1 MSETGAIY
9 VEGLDE
15 LLRKMDKLP
24 AEVQRECFKAMQ
36 TASLDIIADAKKNL
50 RANGSVVTGN
60 LRASGKVQKVDEKT
74 LDVGF
79 FSSDVKDKGY
89 ASYVEYGRKPGK
101 MPPTDILEAW
111 LKKKHSRRNINL
123 NAIHAASVFSGKSME
138 YLTRQA
144 AWAIAKGI
152 AKNGT
157 KPYPFFEPAV
167 KSGWRKMIDKIAKIV
182 KI

>member
-1 MSETGAIY
+1 MSEIGAIY

-15 LLRKMDKLP
+15 LLRKMDSLP

-36 TASLDIIADAKKNL
+36 SASLDIIADAKGNL

-79 FSSDVKDKGY
+79 FSSDVENKGY
-89 ASYVEYGRKPGK
+89 ARYVEYGRKPGK
-101 MPPTDILEAW
+101 MPPPDILEAW
-111 LKKKHSRRNINL
+111 AYKKFRLSHKDARS
-123 NAIHAASVFSGKSME
+123 
-138 YLTRQA
+138 A
-144 AWAIAKGI
+144 AWALARSIAK
-152 AKNGT
+152 KGT
-157 KPYPFFEPAV
+157 KARPYFEPAV
-167 KSGWRKMIDKIAKIV
+167 ESGWRKMIDKISKIV

>member
-15 LLRKMDKLP
+15 LLRKMDRLP

-36 TASLDIIADAKKNL
+36 RASLDIIADAKSNL

-79 FSSDVKDKGY
+79 FSSDVENKGY
-89 ASYVEYGRKPGK
+89 ARYVEYGRKPGK
-101 MPPTDILEAW
+101 MPPPDILEAW
-111 LKKKHSRRNINL
+111 AYKKFRLSHKDARS
-123 NAIHAASVFSGKSME
+123 
-138 YLTRQA
+138 A
-144 AWAIAKGI
+144 AWALARSIAK
-152 AKNGT
+152 KGT
-157 KPYPFFEPAV
+157 KARPFFEPAV
-167 KSGWRKMIDKIAKIV
+167 ESGWRKMIDKIAKIV

>member
-36 TASLDIIADAKKNL
+36 TASLDIIADAKTNL
-50 RANGSVVTGN
+50 RVNGSVVTGN
-60 LRASGKVQKVDEKT
+60 LRASGKVQKVDDKT

-79 FSSDVKDKGY
+79 FSSDVENKGY
-89 ASYVEYGRKPGK
+89 ARYVEYGRKPGK
-101 MPPTDILEAW
+101 MPPPDILEAW
-111 LKKKHSRRNINL
+111 AYKKFRLSHKDAR
-123 NAIHAASVFSGKSME
+123 SM
-138 YLTRQA
+138 
-144 AWAIAKGI
+144 AWALARSIAK
-152 AKNGT
+152 KGT
-157 KPYPFFEPAV
+157 KARPYFEPAV
-167 KSGWRKMIDKIAKIV
+167 ESGWRKMIDKIAKIV

>member
-15 LLRKMDKLP
+15 LLRKMDRLP
-24 AEVQRECFKAMQ
+24 AEVQRKCFKAMQ
-36 TASLDIIADAKKNL
+36 SASLDIIADAKGNL

-79 FSSDVKDKGY
+79 FSSDVENKGY
-89 ASYVEYGRKPGK
+89 ARYVEYGRKPGK
-101 MPPTDILEAW
+101 MPPPDILEAW
-111 LKKKHSRRNINL
+111 AYKKFRLSHKDARS
-123 NAIHAASVFSGKSME
+123 
-138 YLTRQA
+138 A
-144 AWAIAKGI
+144 AWALARSIAK
-152 AKNGT
+152 KGT
-157 KPYPFFEPAV
+157 KARPYFEPAV
-167 KSGWRKMIDKIAKIV
+167 ESGWRKMIDKIAKIV

>member
-15 LLRKMDKLP
+15 LLRKMDRLP

-36 TASLDIIADAKKNL
+36 RASLDIIADAKTNL
-50 RANGSVVTGN
+50 RVNGSVVTGN
-60 LRASGKVQKVDEKT
+60 LRASGKVQKVDDKT

-79 FSSDVKDKGY
+79 FSSDSDKGY

-101 MPPTDILEAW
+101 MPPPDILEAW
-111 LKKKHSRRNINL
+111 AYKKFRLSHKDARS
-123 NAIHAASVFSGKSME
+123 
-138 YLTRQA
+138 A
-144 AWAIAKGI
+144 AWALARSIAK
-152 AKNGT
+152 KGT
-157 KPYPFFEPAV
+157 KARPFFEPAV
-167 KSGWRKMIDKIAKIV
+167 ESGWRKMIDKIAKIV

>member
-1 MSETGAIY
+1 MSDTGAIY

-15 LLRKMDKLP
+15 LLRKMDNLP
-24 AEVQRECFKAMQ
+24 AEVQRECLKAMQ
-36 TASLDIIADAKKNL
+36 SASLDIIADAKGNL

-60 LRASGKVQKVDEKT
+60 LRASGKVQKVDDKT

-101 MPPTDILEAW
+101 MPPPDILEAW
-111 LKKKHSRRNINL
+111 AYKKFRLSHKDAR
-123 NAIHAASVFSGKSME
+123 SM
-138 YLTRQA
+138 
-144 AWAIAKGI
+144 AWAMARSIAK
-152 AKNGT
+152 KGT
-157 KPYPFFEPAV
+157 KARPYFEPAV
-167 KSGWRKMIDKIAKIV
+167 ESGWHKMMVKIAKIV

>member
-15 LLRKMDKLP
+15 LLRKMDSLP
-24 AEVQRECFKAMQ
+24 AEVQRKCFKAMQ
-36 TASLDIIADAKKNL
+36 SASLDIIADAKGNL

-79 FSSDVKDKGY
+79 FSSDVENKGY
-89 ASYVEYGRKPGK
+89 ARYVEYGRKPGK
-101 MPPTDILEAW
+101 MPPPDILEAW
-111 LKKKHSRRNINL
+111 AYKKFRLSHKEARS
-123 NAIHAASVFSGKSME
+123 
-138 YLTRQA
+138 A
-144 AWAIAKGI
+144 AWALARSIAK
-152 AKNGT
+152 KGT
-157 KPYPFFEPAV
+157 KARPYFEPAV
-167 KSGWRKMIDKIAKIV
+167 ESGWRKMIDKIAKIV

>member
-36 TASLDIIADAKKNL
+36 TASLDIIADAKSNL
-50 RANGSVVTGN
+50 RVNGSVVTGN

-79 FSSDVKDKGY
+79 FSSDSEKGY
-89 ASYVEYGRKPGK
+89 ASYVEHGRKPGK
-101 MPPTDILEAW
+101 MPPPDILEAW
-111 LKKKHSRRNINL
+111 AYKKFRLSHKEAR
-123 NAIHAASVFSGKSME
+123 SM
-138 YLTRQA
+138 
-144 AWAIAKGI
+144 AWALARSIAK
-152 AKNGT
+152 KGT
-157 KPYPFFEPAV
+157 KARPYFEPAV
-167 KSGWRKMIDKIAKIV
+167 ESGWRKMIDKIAKIV

>member
-1 MSETGAIY
+1 MSDTGAIY

-15 LLRKMDKLP
+15 LLRKMDRLP

-36 TASLDIIADAKKNL
+36 RASLDIIADAKSNL
-50 RANGSVVTGN
+50 RVNGSVVTGN
-60 LRASGKVQKVDEKT
+60 LRASGKVQKVDDKT

-101 MPPTDILEAW
+101 MPPPDILEAW
-111 LKKKHSRRNINL
+111 AYKKFRLSHKEARSR
-123 NAIHAASVFSGKSME
+123 
-138 YLTRQA
+138 
-144 AWAIAKGI
+144 AWALARSIAK
-152 AKNGT
+152 KGT
-157 KPYPFFEPAV
+157 KARPFFEPAV
-167 KSGWRKMIDKIAKIV
+167 ESGWRKMIDKIAKIV

>member
-15 LLRKMDKLP
+15 LLRKMDSLP

-36 TASLDIIADAKKNL
+36 RASLDIIADAKTNL
-50 RANGSVVTGN
+50 RVNGSVVTGN
-60 LRASGKVQKVDEKT
+60 LRASGKVQKVDDKT

-79 FSSDVKDKGY
+79 FSLDSDKGY

-101 MPPTDILEAW
+101 MPPPNILEAW
-111 LKKKHSRRNINL
+111 AYKKFRLSHKEAR
-123 NAIHAASVFSGKSME
+123 SM
-138 YLTRQA
+138 
-144 AWAIAKGI
+144 AWALARSIAK
-152 AKNGT
+152 KGT
-157 KPYPFFEPAV
+157 KARPFFEPAV
-167 KSGWRKMIDKIAKIV
+167 ESGWRKMIDKIAKIV

>member
-15 LLRKMDKLP
+15 LLRKMDRLP
-24 AEVQRECFKAMQ
+24 AEVHRECFKAMQ
-36 TASLDIIADAKKNL
+36 TASLDIIADAKSNL

-79 FSSDVKDKGY
+79 FSSDSDKGY

-101 MPPTDILEAW
+101 MPPPDILEAW
-111 LKKKHSRRNINL
+111 AYKKFRLSHKDARS
-123 NAIHAASVFSGKSME
+123 
-138 YLTRQA
+138 A
-144 AWAIAKGI
+144 AWALARSIAK
-152 AKNGT
+152 KGT
-157 KPYPFFEPAV
+157 KARPFFEPAV
-167 KSGWRKMIDKIAKIV
+167 ESGWRKMIDKIAKIV

>member
-15 LLRKMDKLP
+15 LLRKMDRLP

-36 TASLDIIADAKKNL
+36 SASLDIIADAKGNL

-79 FSSDVKDKGY
+79 FSSDVENKGY
-89 ASYVEYGRKPGK
+89 ARYVEYGRKPGK
-101 MPPTDILEAW
+101 MPPPDILEAW
-111 LKKKHSRRNINL
+111 AYKKFRLSHKEAR
-123 NAIHAASVFSGKSME
+123 SM
-138 YLTRQA
+138 
-144 AWAIAKGI
+144 AWALARSIAK
-152 AKNGT
+152 KGT
-157 KPYPFFEPAV
+157 KARPYFEPAV
-167 KSGWRKMIDKIAKIV
+167 ESGWRKMIDKIAKIV

>member
-15 LLRKMDKLP
+15 LLRKMDRLP

-36 TASLDIIADAKKNL
+36 TASLDIIADAKSNL
-50 RANGSVVTGN
+50 RFNGSVVTGN
-60 LRASGKVQKVDEKT
+60 LRASGKVQKVDDKT

-79 FSSDVKDKGY
+79 FSSDSDKGY

-101 MPPTDILEAW
+101 MPPPDILEAW
-111 LKKKHSRRNINL
+111 AYKKFRLSHKDAR
-123 NAIHAASVFSGKSME
+123 SM
-138 YLTRQA
+138 
-144 AWAIAKGI
+144 AWALAHSIAK
-152 AKNGT
+152 KGT
-157 KPYPFFEPAV
+157 KARPFFEPAV
-167 KSGWRKMIDKIAKIV
+167 ESGWRKMNDKIAKIV

>member
-15 LLRKMDKLP
+15 LLRKMDRLP

-36 TASLDIIADAKKNL
+36 TASLDIIADAKTNL
-50 RANGSVVTGN
+50 RFNGSVVTGN
-60 LRASGKVQKVDEKT
+60 LRASGKVQKVDDKT

-79 FSSDVKDKGY
+79 FSSDSDKGY

-101 MPPTDILEAW
+101 MPPPDILEAW
-111 LKKKHSRRNINL
+111 AYKKFRLSHKEARS
-123 NAIHAASVFSGKSME
+123 
-138 YLTRQA
+138 A
-144 AWAIAKGI
+144 AWALARSIAK
-152 AKNGT
+152 KGT
-157 KPYPFFEPAV
+157 KARPFFEPAV
-167 KSGWRKMIDKIAKIV
+167 ESGWRKMIDKIAKIV

>member
-1 MSETGAIY
+1 MSDTGAIY

-15 LLRKMDKLP
+15 LLRKMDSLP

-36 TASLDIIADAKKNL
+36 RASLDIIADAKTNL
-50 RANGSVVTGN
+50 RVNGSVVTGN
-60 LRASGKVQKVDEKT
+60 LRASGKVQKVDDKT

-101 MPPTDILEAW
+101 MPPPDILEAW
-111 LKKKHSRRNINL
+111 AYKKFRLSHKDARS
-123 NAIHAASVFSGKSME
+123 
-138 YLTRQA
+138 A
-144 AWAIAKGI
+144 AWALARSIAK
-152 AKNGT
+152 KGT
-157 KPYPFFEPAV
+157 KARPFFEPAV
-167 KSGWRKMIDKIAKIV
+167 ESGWRKMIDKIAKIV

>member
-15 LLRKMDKLP
+15 LLRKMDSLP
-24 AEVQRECFKAMQ
+24 AEVQRKCFKAMQ
-36 TASLDIIADAKKNL
+36 SASLDIIADAKGNL
-50 RANGSVVTGN
+50 RVNGSVVTGN

-79 FSSDVKDKGY
+79 FSSDSDKGY

-101 MPPTDILEAW
+101 MPPPDILEAW
-111 LKKKHSRRNINL
+111 AYKKFRLSHKDARS
-123 NAIHAASVFSGKSME
+123 
-138 YLTRQA
+138 A
-144 AWAIAKGI
+144 AWALARSIAK
-152 AKNGT
+152 KGT
-157 KPYPFFEPAV
+157 KARPYFEPAV
-167 KSGWRKMIDKIAKIV
+167 ESGWRKMIDKIAKIV